1 MPRDRRNAGP
11 CPQCAAGEVACTYNR
26 FDNGPERIE
35 SWEHRCLS
43 CSYRETKAM
52 RSAEGQPVEGDPK
65 TCPFCGRKA
74 DPAV

>member
-1 MPRDRRNAGP
+1 MPRDRQKIGR
-11 CPQCAAGEVACTYNR
+11 CPQCGAEELACTYNR

-43 CSYRETKAM
+43 CSFRETKAL
-52 RSAEGQPVEGDPK
+52 RNETGHAVDGDGA

-74 DPAV
+74 Q